1 MARIEVFADIVC
13 PFTHVGLHR
22 LVEARAARD
31 ASATIVVR
39 AWPLERINGSPLD
52 PELVAS
58 EITALRT
65 QVARDLFRGFD
76 ASHFPKTSIPA
87 FGLVAAAYAHDSAL
101 GESVSI
107 AVRNAV
113 FEHGLDVGD
122 ERVIKR
128 MAETFGIEPFTAEQI
143 EEAVAADWADGRARG
158 VRGSPHFFVGDFEWF
173 CPTLRVRHAN
183 GAFDVHDAE
192 ASTREFYAVAFG

>member
-22 LVEARAARD
+22 LMEARAARR
-31 ASATIVVR
+31 AGATIVVR

-52 PELVAS
+52 PALVAS
-58 EITALRT
+58 EIAALRT
-65 QVARDLFRGFD
+65 VAPDLFRGFD
-76 ASHFPKTSIPA
+76 ATTFPTTSIPA
-87 FGLVAAAYAHDSAL
+87 FGLVAAAYAHDGAL

-122 ERVIKR
+122 KRVIKT
-128 MAETFGIEPFTAEQI
+128 MATTFGVDPFTAEQV
-143 EEAVAADWADGRARG
+143 EEAVAADWTDGRARG

-183 GAFDVHDAE
+183 GAFDVHNAE